1 MEEINMT
8 NNQATKEL
16 NFTGVN
22 HESNKKLIN
31 ELEFSIALI
40 TPKEGYH
47 INIPNELV
55 NSVAKIKQRLNL
67 YQDFMDAK
75 REPKEEINP
84 LIAFI
89 INKDASVHVI
99 DIESSGNVSTEDII
113 KEIKDAIFEEETL
126 IKIGTSTINV
136 NNVWQVED
144 GVTRERFTINEDNN
158 PHLTPISKETIP
170 VMQYTELKETIDM
183 LTEWNYNSD
192 EIEDKDS
199 LLELLDHA
207 IDELDQRYCN
217 EAYEHERVDRLLC
230 DFINHF
236 NLHDKFHQ
244 FLYELET
251 QRENNDPYNVIN
263 EVYGDIDN
271 FMKNHFLTKG
281 GE

>member
-1 MEEINMT
+1 MT
-8 NNQATKEL
+8 IENKTFD
-16 NFTGVN
+16 FTGVN
-22 HESNKKLIN
+22 AESNAQLIN

-55 NSVAKIKQRLNL
+55 ESIGKIKQRLNL
-67 YQDFMDAK
+67 YQDFMDVQK
-75 REPKEEINP
+75 ETKEEFSP

-113 KEIKDAIFEEETL
+113 KEINDAIFEEEAL

-144 GVTRERFTINEDNN
+144 GVTRGRFTINEDNN
-158 PHLTPISKETIP
+158 PHLTPISKETISD
-170 VMQYTELKETIDM
+170 MHYKELKETIDL
-183 LTEWNYNSD
+183 LTECNYNSD

-217 EAYEHERVDRLLC
+217 EAYEHERTDRLLC
-230 DFINHF
+230 DFISHF

-244 FLYELET
+244 FLYGLEI

-263 EVYGDIDN
+263 EMYGDIDN
-271 FMKNHFLTKG
+271 FMKDHFLTKG